1 MSEKTVARAIARA
14 RKFTARNARDYS
26 DSVLVTIGRRDYRVF
41 GNGDVQVYYWR
52 NVPSLGIERRTKRAI
67 GRYTAPAYA
76 ARAAAKPLI
85 MQRG

>member
-1 MSEKTVARAIARA
+1 MK
-14 RKFTARNARDYS
+14 RDFAE
-26 DSVLVTIGRRDYRVF
+26 SVLVHVMGRDYRVF
-41 GNGDVQVYYWR
+41 LDGTVLVYYWR

>member
-1 MSEKTVARAIARA
+1 ME
-14 RKFTARNARDYS
+14 RNFA
-26 DSVLVTIGRRDYRVF
+26 DSVLVNVAGKDYRVF
-41 GNGDVQVYYWR
+41 RDGTVLVYYWR